1 MKTVAILG
9 DGVLAQS
16 GTFFY
21 GVRTAT
27 LAGLLLAALLWLCAI
42 SIGPAGAMSLDADEL
57 KRLNAGE
64 AIVHV
69 FPDDSGEADG
79 LIEAAM
85 VVAAPPARVYEVML
99 DCTRAVKFLPAL
111 TACHVLET
119 SPDGL
124 SDLRE
129 HRSKW
134 ISILPETVSIFRS
147 QYVKNRE
154 IRFEKAGGDLK
165 FLKGSWTLEPLKG
178 GTATKLNYRVRV
190 GVSAPVPGF
199 MVRGAL
205 EQDVPKFLNALKR
218 EAMARP

>member
-1 MKTVAILG
+1 VKAAAILG
-9 DGVLAQS
+9 DRVVAQS
-16 GTFFY
+16 VRFFY
-21 GVRTAT
+21 GVRGATCAGLT
-27 LAGLLLAALLWLCAI
+27 LAAIAWLGVLL
-42 SIGPAGAMSLDADEL
+42 IGPAGAMSLDADEL

-69 FPDDSGEADG
+69 SADDSGEADG
-79 LIEAAM
+79 LIEAAI
-85 VVAAPPARVYEVML
+85 VVAAPPSRIYDVML

-111 TACHVLET
+111 TGCRVLNA

-124 SDLRE
+124 TDLRE

-165 FLKGSWTLEPLKG
+165 FLKGSWMLEPLKG

-190 GVSAPVPGF
+190 GVSGPVPGF

-205 EQDVPKFLNALKR
+205 EQDVPKFLQALRR
-218 EAMARP
+218 EAMAGQ